1 MRTYNQQKMQGPFLS
16 YAEIHAIERAID
28 GHFMLDAY
36 QIEILLR
43 FILKN

>member
-1 MRTYNQQKMQGPFLS
+1 MRTYNKQRMQGPFLS
-16 YAEIHAIERAID
+16 YSEIHAIERAID
-28 GHFMLDAY
+28 GHFMLDSN